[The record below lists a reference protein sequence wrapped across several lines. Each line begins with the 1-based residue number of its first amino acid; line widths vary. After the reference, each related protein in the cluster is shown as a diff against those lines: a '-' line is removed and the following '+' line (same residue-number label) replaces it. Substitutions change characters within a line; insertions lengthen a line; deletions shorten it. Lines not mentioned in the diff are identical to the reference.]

1 MADESSTYSLRWEGD
16 FAEKARESADAG
28 QALARVMERLQRLS
42 TAAATP
48 RAPVMPKIPDPAP
61 RPLAPGARSGALN
74 LRALSRA
81 LRMSGGEAGA
91 FLGRGTMLVNI
102 FSRLAASPVGVAI
115 ALGVLAL
122 ALVAATVALASFA
135 LSSSDAARSQR
146 LLAEASTG
154 SAHGAEILT
163 ANAREFAASTGMGL
177 EAASKLGNK
186 LAQAGLAGRDLA
198 NAMQSAAI
206 ASSALGDEAG
216 NKLTAIAEQVAKLR
230 SAGASGGLALSDAML
245 SGSGV
250 KLNDVAWALAN
261 RIGTSVQKATAA
273 LQAGKVDMTTALD
286 ALNSAVEKK
295 LGRIARLQALALPKQ
310 FERFKAN
317 VHDLFA
323 GSNIEPFLNALKD
336 VLSVFD
342 STTITGRALKA
353 AITGLS
359 QPLIDAASAGGPIFK
374 AFLQGMVIAL
384 LQISIILLK
393 VRNYLRDA
401 FGGEL
406 GGIDGM
412 TAALLA
418 GKVVL
423 YSIAAGFALVAAGVA
438 LVVGPLVLF
447 VLAIK
452 AAYDFIANLD
462 FGEIGSNLVD
472 GFVSAILGGVG
483 AVTDAV
489 TNLATGARDTLKRV
503 LGIHSPSLV
512 FAQLGMQTAEGFARG
527 VDEGAGGARG
537 SVADMVG
544 SPKAETRAGGAAGPR
559 VLWTGNIVIQ
569 ARDAQEI
576 NSDGFMTRLVREL
589 EKSVL
594 LSGASMPVPE
604 GT

>member
-206 ASSALGDEAG
+206 ASSTLGDEAG

-230 SAGASGGLALSDAML
+230 SAGATGGLALSDAML

-261 RIGTSVQKATAA
+261 RVGTSVQKATAA